1 MRLSLTTD
9 SYGLATCVAA
19 LPHPADQ
26 RSSLLLVFRSHKGTG
41 HLILGLASRLDAFSV
56 YPFRAIVIRP
66 WPGRA
71 NRYARGA
78 FISVLSY

>member
-9 SYGLATCVAA
+9 SYGLASEVTL

-26 RSSLLLVFRSHKGTG
+26 RSSLLLVFRELALQG
-41 HLILGLASRLDAFSV
+41 HLILGWASRLDAFSV
-56 YPFRAIVIRP
+56 YPVRAVVIRP
-66 WPGRA
+66 WPVGA

-78 FISVLSY
+78 FNSVLSY